1 MLSAEH
7 SGSLVTVLRAH
18 LPVCCRHSFTQRL
31 STEGSWCPGPL
42 LGVRNVINEGALALA
57 FWEPMIQQG
66 RRTIIIMMSVG
77 PVSLLPPVNVSGA
90 GVEGDLDLCGLHLSP
105 PGKSCDD
112 FLDDAHW
119 NSACL
124 CPRPGV
130 LSSWRPRRMR
140 LWAGGL

>member
-1 MLSAEH
+1 
-7 SGSLVTVLRAH
+7 
-18 LPVCCRHSFTQRL
+18 
-31 STEGSWCPGPL
+31 
-42 LGVRNVINEGALALA
+42 
-57 FWEPMIQQG
+57 
-66 RRTIIIMMSVG
+66 MMSVG

-112 FLDDAHW
+112 SLDDAHW

-130 LSSWRPRRMR
+130 LSSWRPRRHFQESVHVVIR
-140 LWAGGL
+140 WEGRELTC